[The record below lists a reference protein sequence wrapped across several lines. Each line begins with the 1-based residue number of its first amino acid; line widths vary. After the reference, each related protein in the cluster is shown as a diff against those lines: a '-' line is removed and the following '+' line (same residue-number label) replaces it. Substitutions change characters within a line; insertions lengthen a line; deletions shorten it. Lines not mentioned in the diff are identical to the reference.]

1 MPTIR
6 ANDAWIRFEQNGEP
20 GWPTV
25 VLVHGAQSRADAQW
39 LDTGWVERLRAA
51 KRRSVRFDLRGH
63 GRSERTRGA
72 ASDSLEV
79 FRGDLEEI
87 LRYANARSV
96 DLFGWG
102 LGAEIGLELA
112 KRKPARL
119 RSLVV
124 GGLATAAGA
133 LAKLPVPS
141 FLIPESGTAVS
152 QPPFDAVLGFLDG
165 VERSR

>member
-6 ANDAWIRFEQNGEP
+6 ANDTWIRFEQKGEP

-25 VLVHGAQSRADAQW
+25 VLVHGEKSSADAQW
-39 LDTGWVERLRAA
+39 LDTGWVERLSAA

-63 GRSERTRGA
+63 GRSERRRGTVN
-72 ASDSLEV
+72 DSLDV
-79 FRGDLEEI
+79 FLGDLEEI

-102 LGAEIGLELA
+102 LGAEIGLELV
-112 KRKPARL
+112 KRKPGRV

-124 GGLATAAGA
+124 GGLAANAGE

-141 FLIPESGTAVS
+141 FVIPETGAAAS
-152 QPPFDAVLGFLDG
+152 QPPFDAVLEFLDG